1 MQHHRRP
8 CPHKFTVGPCVRGEE
23 VGVGGSE
30 VAGSRSVSVQVIS
43 EVGGGWV
50 VEVNVGEEEN
60 FCWIIVGK
68 PVEV

>member
-8 CPHKFTVGPCVRGEE
+8 CPHKFTVGSCVRGEE

-43 EVGGGWV
+43 EVGGGWACGRTV
-50 VEVNVGEEEN
+50 GREYNVCN
-60 FCWIIVGK
+60 RWV
-68 PVEV
+68 